1 MGFPPHIYFFD
12 QADRQSNNQKQDNRN
27 AREDGPHDWL
37 KDHGKDA
44 VVNSHRHRKHVVADA
59 DNHSSDDL
67 GNRDHI
73 FCAERPRCATRVS
86 RVGSTGWFDFHFD
99 SMVHQSTLLTTFIL

>member
-73 FCAERPRCATRVS
+73 FCAER
-86 RVGSTGWFDFHFD
+86 
-99 SMVHQSTLLTTFIL
+99 ILE